1 MGVFIDIEIWSIAQK
16 EPSREKFESQE
27 EFIEAVKMHMKAKE
41 FLESILQKEI
51 IYMTYHQVA
60 EIYHVL
66 GFRGRKLPLDYVSK
80 FITKILESERI
91 IKVPIELDRIKL
103 AIKLSKESGIHAWD
117 FLCVI
122 PILDHISIAYT
133 VDIHFTHEIFQKL
146 GLKVRNPLGK
156 WISI

>member
-1 MGVFIDIEIWSIAQK
+1 
-16 EPSREKFESQE
+16 
-27 EFIEAVKMHMKAKE
+27 
-41 FLESILQKEI
+41 
-51 IYMTYHQVA
+51 
-60 EIYHVL
+60 
-66 GFRGRKLPLDYVSK
+66 
-80 FITKILESERI
+80 
-91 IKVPIELDRIKL
+91 VPIELDHIKL
-103 AIKLSKESGIHAWD
+103 AIKLSKESGIHIWD